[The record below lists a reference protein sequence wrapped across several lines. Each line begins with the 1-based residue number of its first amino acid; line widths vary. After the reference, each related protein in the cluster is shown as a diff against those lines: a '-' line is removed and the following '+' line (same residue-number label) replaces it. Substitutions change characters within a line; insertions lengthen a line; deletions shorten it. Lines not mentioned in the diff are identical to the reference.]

1 MYDLVLNGVFPFIKN
16 LHQDGESAYSKYMGD
31 AIFKIPT
38 AAMLSKIVD
47 GIDNLGIGD
56 EKDTDTDS
64 KEIYMSIFCQ
74 KLQRQELTD
83 SLELRVI

>member
-1 MYDLVLNGVFPFIKN
+1 MSLASTSV
-16 LHQDGESAYSKYMGD
+16 HQDGESAYSKYMGD

-64 KEIYMSIFCQ
+64 KGDLYEYYG
-74 KLQRQELTD
+74 
-83 SLELRVI
+83 

>member
-1 MYDLVLNGVFPFIKN
+1 MYKRQKYRWSKFKNLGSADEMYDLVLNGVFPFIKN

-47 GIDNLGIGD
+47 GIDNLGICLLY
-56 EKDTDTDS
+56 TS
-64 KEIYMSIFCQ
+64 NSYS
-74 KLQRQELTD
+74 
-83 SLELRVI
+83 